1 MTITKLNE
9 GADVAAVLDG
19 ARDRSEKILETLRS
33 VAAELLGGDPDLII
47 GVNGSVAR
55 REVTSGSDVD
65 LFVLTLSGD
74 LAAAEK
80 AQAEYRRRLVA
91 RGIKMP
97 AHGGVFEYP
106 LRTTQLTATIGGED
120 DTNTYI
126 TRRML
131 YLLEGEWVANADGFK
146 SLRSDLVVRYVSEDL
161 DDQKIV
167 RFFLNDVIRYWRTI
181 CVDFE
186 NKTADSTKP
195 RAIRLVKLRMS
206 RMLLYVAGIAA
217 ARQTVGRNAAAKRER
232 LAELLAL
239 PPLERLGQIH
249 GPEKMMPVQALYATF
264 LSALNRE
271 EIRSRLELP
280 GAEGL
285 CTQEF
290 KELTEVARDFKAGLL
305 ALLDMNAGGD
315 PLMEAL
321 LL

>member
-1 MTITKLNE
+1 MKIAKLND

-19 ARDRSEKILETLRS
+19 ARARSEEILEILRS
-33 VAAELLGGDPDLII
+33 VAADLLGGDTDYII

-55 REVTSGSDVD
+55 REATSGSDVD

-74 LAAAEK
+74 LGAAEA
-80 AQAEYRRRLVA
+80 AQSEFRERLIA
-91 RGIKMP
+91 RDIKMP
-97 AHGGVFEYP
+97 AHGGVFESP
-106 LRTTQLTATIGGED
+106 LPTTQLTATIGGED
-120 DTNTYI
+120 DTNTFI

-131 YLLEGEWVANADGFK
+131 YLLEGEWVANEVGFNR
-146 SLRSDLVVRYVSEDL
+146 LRSELVARYVSEDL

-195 RAIRLVKLRMS
+195 RAIRLVKLRLS

-217 ARQTVGRNAAAKRER
+217 ARQTVDCDAAAKRER
-232 LAELLAL
+232 LAKLLGL
-239 PPLERLGQIH
+239 PPLERLRQIH
-249 GPEKMMPVQALYATF
+249 GPDKMMPVQALYATF
-264 LSALNRE
+264 LSALDRE
-271 EIRSRLELP
+271 EIRSQLELP

-285 CTQEF
+285 STREF
-290 KELTEVARDFKAGLL
+290 KELTEVARDFKVELL
-305 ALLDMNAGGD
+305 ALLNMNADGD

>member
-1 MTITKLNE
+1 MKILKVNE
-9 GADVAAVLDG
+9 GGDAAAVIHST
-19 ARDRSEKILETLRS
+19 REKSEDILKTLRS
-33 VAAELLGGDPDLII
+33 VAAELPCLTSDIVI

-65 LFVLTLSGD
+65 LFFLTLDGD
-74 LAAAEK
+74 LAAAK
-80 AQAEYRRRLVA
+80 SAQEEYRAKLVEK
-91 RGIKMP
+91 GIKMP
-97 AHGGVFEYP
+97 AHGGVFENP

-131 YLLEGEWVANADGFK
+131 YLLEGEWVANESGFND
-146 SLRSDLVVRYVSEDL
+146 LRSTLIARYISEDL

-186 NKTADSTKP
+186 HKTADSTKP
-195 RAIRLVKLRMS
+195 RAIRLVKLRLS

-217 ARQTVGRNAAAKRER
+217 ARQTVDCNAEAKRMK
-232 LAELLAL
+232 LAELLSI
-239 PPLERLGQIH
+239 PPLERLGLIH
-249 GPEKMMPVQALYATF
+249 GQDKMQKVQALYATF
-264 LSALNRE
+264 LSALDSE
-271 EIRSRLELP
+271 EIRSQLELP
-280 GAEGL
+280 GAEGVA
-285 CTQEF
+285 TKEF
-290 KELTEVARDFKAGLL
+290 EQLTEVARDFKIELL
-305 ALLDMNAGGD
+305 TLLGMDTGGD

>member
-1 MTITKLNE
+1 MKIRKLND
-9 GADVAAVLDG
+9 GADAAAVLHG
-19 ARDRSEKILETLRS
+19 ARDQSEKILETLRS
-33 VAAELLGGDPDLII
+33 VAADLLGGDPDLII

-65 LFVLTLSGD
+65 LFFLTLSGD
-74 LAAAEK
+74 LAAANA
-80 AQAEYRRRLVA
+80 AQEEYRQRLVA
-91 RGIKMP
+91 RNIKMP
-97 AHGGVFEYP
+97 AHGGVFESP

-131 YLLEGEWVANADGFK
+131 YLLEGEWVANKDGFNR
-146 SLRSDLVVRYVSEDL
+146 LRTELVARYVSEDL

-186 NKTADSTKP
+186 NKTADATKP
-195 RAIRLVKLRMS
+195 RAIRLVKLRLS

-217 ARQTVGRNAAAKRER
+217 ARQTVDCDAAAKRER

-249 GPEKMMPVQALYATF
+249 GPDKMMPVQALYATF
-264 LSALNRE
+264 LSALDRAE
-271 EIRSRLELP
+271 VRSQLELP

-285 CTQEF
+285 STPEF
-290 KELTEVARDFKAGLL
+290 RELTEVARDFKVELL
-305 ALLDMNAGGD
+305 ALLNMKAGGD

>member
-1 MTITKLNE
+1 MTIQKLNS
-9 GADVAAVLDG
+9 GADAAAVLDG
-19 ARDRSEKILETLRS
+19 ARNRSEQILETLRS
-33 VAAELLGGDPDLII
+33 VAANLLGENSDLII

-74 LAAAEK
+74 LAAANAVQK
-80 AQAEYRRRLVA
+80 EYRERLVA
-91 RGIKMP
+91 RNIKMP
-97 AHGGVFEYP
+97 AHGGVFESP
-106 LRTTQLTATIGGED
+106 LWTTQLTATIGGED
-120 DTNTYI
+120 DTNTFI

-131 YLLEGEWVANADGFK
+131 YLLEGEWVANEDGFNR
-146 SLRSDLVVRYVSEDL
+146 LRSDLVARYVSEDL

-186 NKTADSTKP
+186 NKTADATKP
-195 RAIRLVKLRMS
+195 RAIRLVKLRLS

-217 ARQTVGRNAAAKRER
+217 ARQTVDCDAATKRER

-239 PPLERLGQIH
+239 PPLERLRCIH
-249 GPEKMMPVQALYATF
+249 GLEKMVPVQALYATF
-264 LSALNRE
+264 LLALDRA
-271 EIRSRLELP
+271 EIRSQLELP

-285 CTQEF
+285 STPEF
-290 KELTEVARDFKAGLL
+290 KGLTEVARDFKVELL
-305 ALLDMNAGGD
+305 GLLDMNAGGD

>member
-1 MTITKLNE
+1 MKVSKLN
-9 GADVAAVLDG
+9 GAHDAAAVLDA
-19 ARDRSEKILETLRS
+19 ARKRSEEILETLRL
-33 VAAELLGGDPDLII
+33 VAEDLPGLNSDIVI

-55 REVTSGSDVD
+55 REATSGSDVD
-65 LFVLTLSGD
+65 LFFLTLNGD
-74 LAAAEK
+74 LAATRL
-80 AQAEYRRRLVA
+80 AQDECRNRLVA
-91 RGIKMP
+91 KGIKMP
-97 AHGGVFEYP
+97 AHGGVFENP

-131 YLLEGEWVANADGFK
+131 YLLEGEWVANKEGFNV
-146 SLRSDLVVRYVSEDL
+146 LRCELIARYISEDL

-195 RAIRLVKLRMS
+195 RAIRLVKLRLS

-217 ARQTVGRNAAAKRER
+217 ARQTVNRDAAAKRQE
-232 LAELLAL
+232 LAELLSI
-239 PPLERLGQIH
+239 PPLERLAHIH
-249 GPEKMMPVQALYATF
+249 GQDKMTQVQALYATF
-264 LSALNRE
+264 LSALDRE
-271 EIRSRLELP
+271 EVRSKLELP

-285 CTQEF
+285 STPEF
-290 KELTEVARDFKAGLL
+290 EQLSDVARDFKTELL
-305 ALLDMNAGGD
+305 NLLDMDAGGD

>member
-1 MTITKLNE
+1 MKIPRLAE
-9 GADVAAVLDG
+9 RSDVATVLDG
-19 ARDRSEKILETLRS
+19 ARDRSEATLDTLRS
-33 VAAELLGGDPDLII
+33 VAADLLGGESDLII
-47 GVNGSVAR
+47 GVNGSIAR
-55 REVTSGSDVD
+55 REETAGSDVD

-74 LAAAEK
+74 IAAAK
-80 AQAEYRRRLVA
+80 AVQAEYRERLVA

-97 AHGGVFEYP
+97 AHGGVFESP

-131 YLLEGEWVANADGFK
+131 YLLEGEWVANKDGFDH
-146 SLRSDLVVRYVSEDL
+146 LRSELVARYVSEDL

-186 NKTADSTKP
+186 YKTADATKP
-195 RAIRLVKLRMS
+195 RAIRLVKLRLS

-217 ARQTVGRNAAAKRER
+217 ARQTVGRDAAAKRKR
-232 LAELLAL
+232 LTELLAL
-239 PPLERLGQIH
+239 PPLERLGEIH
-249 GPEKMMPVQALYATF
+249 GPDKVAPVQALYATF
-264 LSALNRE
+264 LSAINRE
-271 EIRSRLELP
+271 DIRSKLELP
-280 GAEGL
+280 GAEGISTL
-285 CTQEF
+285 EF
-290 KELTEVARDFKAGLL
+290 SELSDVARDFKAELL
-305 ALLDMNAGGD
+305 VLLDMKTGSD

>member
-1 MTITKLNE
+1 MKIPKLTD
-9 GADVAAVLDG
+9 GGKVASVLDR
-19 ARDRSEKILETLRS
+19 ARQSSEETLATLRTL
-33 VAAELLGGDPDLII
+33 AEDLLRGDADLII
-47 GVNGSVAR
+47 GVNGSIAR
-55 REVTSGSDVD
+55 REVTAGSDVD

-74 LAAAEK
+74 ITAAKK
-80 AQAEYRRRLVA
+80 AQADYRKCLIA

-97 AHGGVFEYP
+97 SHGGVFEDP
-106 LRTTQLTATIGGED
+106 LRATQLTATIGGED

-131 YLLEGEWVANADGFK
+131 YLLEGEWVANKDGFDR
-146 SLRSDLVVRYVSEDL
+146 LRSDLIARYVAENL
-161 DDQKIV
+161 DEQKIV

-186 NKTADSTKP
+186 YKTADATKP

-217 ARQTVGRNAAAKRER
+217 ARQTVGREAAAKREK

-239 PPLERLGQIH
+239 PPLERLGQLY
-249 GPEKMMPVQALYATF
+249 GLDKMAPVQALYATF
-264 LSALNRE
+264 LSALDQK
-271 EIRSRLELP
+271 EIRSQLELP
-280 GAEGL
+280 GAVGL
-285 CTQEF
+285 STPEF
-290 KELTEVARDFKAGLL
+290 CELSEVARDFKAELL

>member
-1 MTITKLNE
+1 MKIPRLTERT
-9 GADVAAVLDG
+9 DVAAVLGG
-19 ARDRSEKILETLRS
+19 ARDRSEATLDTLRS
-33 VAAELLGGDPDLII
+33 VASDLLGGDSDLIV

-55 REVTSGSDVD
+55 REETAGSDVD

-74 LAAAEK
+74 TAAAKE
-80 AQAEYRRRLVA
+80 AQVEYRERLVA

-97 AHGGVFEYP
+97 AHGGVFENP

-131 YLLEGEWVANADGFK
+131 YLLEGEWVANKDGFDR
-146 SLRSDLVVRYVSEDL
+146 LRSELVARYVAEDL
-161 DDQKIV
+161 DEQKIV

-186 NKTADSTKP
+186 YKTADATKP
-195 RAIRLVKLRMS
+195 RAIRLVKLRLS

-217 ARQTVGRNAAAKRER
+217 ARQTVGRDAAAKRER

-239 PPLERLGQIH
+239 PPLERLGEIH
-249 GPEKMMPVQALYATF
+249 GLDKMAPVQALYATF
-264 LSALNRE
+264 LSALNSE
-271 EIRSRLELP
+271 DIRSKLELP

-285 CTQEF
+285 STQEF
-290 KELTEVARDFKAGLL
+290 GELTDVARDFKAELL
-305 ALLDMNAGGD
+305 ALLDINTGSD
-315 PLMEAL
+315 PLIEAL